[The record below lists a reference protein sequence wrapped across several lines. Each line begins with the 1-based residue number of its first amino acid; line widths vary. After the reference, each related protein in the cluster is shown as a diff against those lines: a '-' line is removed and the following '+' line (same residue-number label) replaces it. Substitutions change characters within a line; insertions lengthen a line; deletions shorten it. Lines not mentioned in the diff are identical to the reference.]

1 MPLLQTSAQVRIPDE
16 APAGFD
22 NQTNGFLSQ
31 NRRLL
36 RSQAEYCRRRL
47 IGRGVL
53 FLTVIAGE
61 CVWVLKVIQLFM
73 GHHVHGK

>member
-16 APAGFD
+16 ASAGFD
-22 NQTNGFLSQ
+22 NQTNGFLGQ
-31 NRRLL
+31 NKRLL

-61 CVWVLKVIQLFM
+61 CVWVLKVLQLFKR
-73 GHHVHGK
+73 HHVHGK